1 MMNKVNRD
9 LNEKQMAKKEV
20 KKNYLILYLSICV
33 VCLFFVICRWIS
45 TINPSLTI
53 LPEII
58 DIHVT
63 NFSLSLMLSIFTG
76 FTVLISGGK
85 MKIIRIISI
94 IIVFINLV
102 YEVFVP
108 ILNTP
113 DFVDALAGIIGVVI
127 SYLYLSR
134 LNRNGL
140 IDK

>member
-1 MMNKVNRD
+1 MK
-9 LNEKQMAKKEV
+9 KQMAKKEV
-20 KKNYLILYLSICV
+20 KKNYLILYLSIFV

-45 TINPSLTI
+45 TVNPNLAI

-58 DIHVT
+58 DNHVT
-63 NFSLSLMLSIFTG
+63 NFSLSLMLSMCTG
-76 FTVLISGGK
+76 FTVLIFGGK

-127 SYLYLSR
+127 SYLYLSS

>member
-1 MMNKVNRD
+1 MKN
-9 LNEKQMAKKEV
+9 QMAKREV

-113 DFVDALAGIIGVVI
+113 DFVDALAGIIGIVI
-127 SYLYLSR
+127 SYLYLSS

>member
-1 MMNKVNRD
+1 MKN
-9 LNEKQMAKKEV
+9 QMPKKEV

-85 MKIIRIISI
+85 MKVIRIISI

>member
-1 MMNKVNRD
+1 
-9 LNEKQMAKKEV
+9 MAKKEV

>member
-1 MMNKVNRD
+1 
-9 LNEKQMAKKEV
+9 MAKKEV

-76 FTVLISGGK
+76 FTVLIFGGK

>member
-1 MMNKVNRD
+1 MKN
-9 LNEKQMAKKEV
+9 QMAKKEV

-140 IDK
+140 IDI

>member
-1 MMNKVNRD
+1 
-9 LNEKQMAKKEV
+9 MAKKEV

-33 VCLFFVICRWIS
+33 VCLFFVICRWIN

-85 MKIIRIISI
+85 MKVIRIISI

-134 LNRNGL
+134 LDRNGL

>member
-1 MMNKVNRD
+1 
-9 LNEKQMAKKEV
+9 MAKKEV

-85 MKIIRIISI
+85 MKVIRIVSI

-134 LNRNGL
+134 LDRNGL

>member
-1 MMNKVNRD
+1 MKN
-9 LNEKQMAKKEV
+9 QIAKKEV
-20 KKNYLILYLSICV
+20 KKNYLILYLSIFI

-45 TINPSLTI
+45 TVNPNLTI

-63 NFSLSLMLSIFTG
+63 NFSLSLMLLMCIG
-76 FTVLISGGK
+76 FTILISGRE

-94 IIVFINLV
+94 VIVFINLI
-102 YEVFVP
+102 YEIFVP

-113 DFVDALAGIIGVVI
+113 DFVDALAGIIEIVI
-127 SYLYLSR
+127 AYLYLSS

>member
-1 MMNKVNRD
+1 MV
-9 LNEKQMAKKEV
+9 KKEV

-58 DIHVT
+58 DIHIT
-63 NFSLSLMLSIFTG
+63 NFSLSLILLTCIG
-76 FTVLISGGK
+76 FMVLITGGK
-85 MKIIRIISI
+85 MKIIRVFAI

-113 DFVDALAGIIGVVI
+113 DFVDSLAGIIGIVI
-127 SYLYLSR
+127 SYLYLSS

>member
-1 MMNKVNRD
+1 
-9 LNEKQMAKKEV
+9 MAKKEV

-113 DFVDALAGIIGVVI
+113 DLVDALAGIIGVVI

>member
-1 MMNKVNRD
+1 MKN
-9 LNEKQMAKKEV
+9 QMAKKEV

-33 VCLFFVICRWIS
+33 VCLFVVICRWIS

>member
-1 MMNKVNRD
+1 MKN
-9 LNEKQMAKKEV
+9 QMAKKEV

-33 VCLFFVICRWIS
+33 VCLFFVICRWIN

-134 LNRNGL
+134 LDRNGL

>member
-1 MMNKVNRD
+1 
-9 LNEKQMAKKEV
+9 
-20 KKNYLILYLSICV
+20 
-33 VCLFFVICRWIS
+33 VICRWIS
-45 TINPSLTI
+45 TVNPNLAI

-58 DIHVT
+58 DIHIS
-63 NFSLSLMLSIFTG
+63 NFSLSLMLLMCIG
-76 FTVLISGGK
+76 FTILISGGE

-94 IIVFINLV
+94 VIVFINLI
-102 YEVFVP
+102 YEIFVP

-127 SYLYLSR
+127 AYLYLSS

>member
-1 MMNKVNRD
+1 MKN
-9 LNEKQMAKKEV
+9 QMAKKEV
-20 KKNYLILYLSICV
+20 KKNYLILYLSVCV

-85 MKIIRIISI
+85 MKVIRIISI

>member
-1 MMNKVNRD
+1 MHINRD

-33 VCLFFVICRWIS
+33 VCLFFVICRWIN

>member
-1 MMNKVNRD
+1 MK
-9 LNEKQMAKKEV
+9 KQMAKKEV

>member
-1 MMNKVNRD
+1 MK
-9 LNEKQMAKKEV
+9 KQMAKKEV

-140 IDK
+140 MNK

>member
-1 MMNKVNRD
+1 MKN
-9 LNEKQMAKKEV
+9 QMAKKEV

-33 VCLFFVICRWIS
+33 VCLFFVICRWIN

-85 MKIIRIISI
+85 MKVIRIISI

>member
-1 MMNKVNRD
+1 MHINRD

-33 VCLFFVICRWIS
+33 VCLFFVICRWIN

-140 IDK
+140 IDI

>member
-1 MMNKVNRD
+1 MKN
-9 LNEKQMAKKEV
+9 QIAKKEV

>member
-1 MMNKVNRD
+1 MK
-9 LNEKQMAKKEV
+9 KQMAKKEV

-113 DFVDALAGIIGVVI
+113 DFVDALAGIIGIVI
-127 SYLYLSR
+127 SYLYLSS

>member
-1 MMNKVNRD
+1 MKN
-9 LNEKQMAKKEV
+9 QMAKKEV

-45 TINPSLTI
+45 TINPNLTI

>member
-1 MMNKVNRD
+1 MKN
-9 LNEKQMAKKEV
+9 QMAKKEV

-45 TINPSLTI
+45 TINPNLTI

-113 DFVDALAGIIGVVI
+113 DLVDALAGIIGVVI

>member
-1 MMNKVNRD
+1 MKN
-9 LNEKQMAKKEV
+9 QMAKKEV

-63 NFSLSLMLSIFTG
+63 NFSLSLMLSICTG

-127 SYLYLSR
+127 SYLYLSS

>member
-1 MMNKVNRD
+1 MK
-9 LNEKQMAKKEV
+9 KQMAKKEV
-20 KKNYLILYLSICV
+20 KKNYLILYLSIFV
-33 VCLFFVICRWIS
+33 VCLFFVICRWIR
-45 TINPSLTI
+45 TVNPNLAI

-58 DIHVT
+58 DIHIT
-63 NFSLSLMLSIFTG
+63 NFSLSLMLLTCIG
-76 FTVLISGGK
+76 FTVLITGGK
-85 MKIIRIISI
+85 MKIIRVFAI

-113 DFVDALAGIIGVVI
+113 DFVDALAGIIGIVI
-127 SYLYLSR
+127 SYLYLSS

>member
-1 MMNKVNRD
+1 MKN
-9 LNEKQMAKKEV
+9 QMAKKEV

-102 YEVFVP
+102 YAVFVP

-140 IDK
+140 IDI

>member
-1 MMNKVNRD
+1 MKN
-9 LNEKQMAKKEV
+9 QMAKKEV

-33 VCLFFVICRWIS
+33 VCLFFVICRWIN

-113 DFVDALAGIIGVVI
+113 DFVDALAGIIGGVI

-140 IDK
+140 IDI

>member
-1 MMNKVNRD
+1 
-9 LNEKQMAKKEV
+9 MAKKEV
-20 KKNYLILYLSICV
+20 KKNYLILYLSIFV

-45 TINPSLTI
+45 TVNPNLTI

-58 DIHVT
+58 DIHIT
-63 NFSLSLMLSIFTG
+63 NFSLSLMLLMCIG
-76 FTVLISGGK
+76 FTILIFGGE

-94 IIVFINLV
+94 VIVLINLI
-102 YEVFVP
+102 YEIFVP

-127 SYLYLSR
+127 AYLYLSS

>member
-1 MMNKVNRD
+1 MKN
-9 LNEKQMAKKEV
+9 QMAKKEV

-33 VCLFFVICRWIS
+33 VCLFFVICRWIN

-140 IDK
+140 IDI

>member
-1 MMNKVNRD
+1 
-9 LNEKQMAKKEV
+9 MAKKEV

-85 MKIIRIISI
+85 MKVIRIISI

>member
-1 MMNKVNRD
+1 MKN
-9 LNEKQMAKKEV
+9 QMAKKEV

-85 MKIIRIISI
+85 MKVIRIVSI

-134 LNRNGL
+134 LDRNGL

>member
-1 MMNKVNRD
+1 
-9 LNEKQMAKKEV
+9 MAKKEV

-134 LNRNGL
+134 INRNGL

>member
-1 MMNKVNRD
+1 MKM
-9 LNEKQMAKKEV
+9 QMAKKEV
-20 KKNYLILYLSICV
+20 KTKYLILYLIIFV

-45 TINPSLTI
+45 TFNPNLAI

-63 NFSLSLMLSIFTG
+63 NFSLSLMLSMCIG
-76 FTVLISGGK
+76 FTVLVSGGE
-85 MKIIRIISI
+85 MKIIRIIAI

-102 YEVFVP
+102 YEIFVP

-113 DFVDALAGIIGVVI
+113 DFVDALAGIIGVVMA
-127 SYLYLSR
+127 YLYLSR

>member
-1 MMNKVNRD
+1 MKN
-9 LNEKQMAKKEV
+9 QMAKKEV

-134 LNRNGL
+134 LDRNGL

>member
-1 MMNKVNRD
+1 MKN
-9 LNEKQMAKKEV
+9 QMAKKEV

-63 NFSLSLMLSIFTG
+63 NFSLSLMLLMCIG
-76 FTVLISGGK
+76 FTILISGGE

-94 IIVFINLV
+94 VIVFINLI
-102 YEVFVP
+102 YEIFVP

>member
-1 MMNKVNRD
+1 MK
-9 LNEKQMAKKEV
+9 KQMAKKEV
-20 KKNYLILYLSICV
+20 KKNYLILYLSIFV

-45 TINPSLTI
+45 TVNPNLAI

-58 DIHVT
+58 DIHIT
-63 NFSLSLMLSIFTG
+63 NFSLSLMLLTCIG
-76 FTVLISGGK
+76 FTVLIAGGK
-85 MKIIRIISI
+85 MKIIRVFAI
-94 IIVFINLV
+94 IIVFINLA

-127 SYLYLSR
+127 SYLFLSR

>member
-1 MMNKVNRD
+1 
-9 LNEKQMAKKEV
+9 MAKKEV

-134 LNRNGL
+134 LKRNGL
-140 IDK
+140 IDI